1 MKKTILTY
9 FGGWLDDFRSPFQP
23 KLFNDPA
30 EGRKKSLTDWI
41 FWRMLFLL
49 WFNNPAKKRT
59 AWLEPRRGVG
69 RVTNEQESAVEQQ
82 PVLHLYRQPEA
93 SEGRG
98 TGMAL
103 GMAWGAPYALQGWEQ
118 HFTLPCRWGKQPCPW
133 ARSKRGIFEAGQL
146 QSAGLYLKH
155 SGLVAVRHWGCS
167 WGHDVQEG
175 LWHSHGSFCR
185 GQMRTDRVAWNLQ

>member
-1 MKKTILTY
+1 
-9 FGGWLDDFRSPFQP
+9 
-23 KLFNDPA
+23 
-30 EGRKKSLTDWI
+30 
-41 FWRMLFLL
+41 MLFLL

-133 ARSKRGIFEAGQL
+133 ARSERGIFEAGQL
-146 QSAGLYLKH
+146 RSAGLHLKH

-185 GQMRTDRVAWNLQ
+185 GQMRTDRVAWNLQQKATQQINYLGCKFWVAPVFLCSLCSWFRWWLKELFKAGM